1 MGGGDDDGQQPARV
15 VDEKLW
21 SSLAYTRRQLSKCQD
36 GAMAA
41 SLVDLAMQ
49 AIGCESRTRGPAG
62 TSWRKEVVGAQLDA
76 QHLLSKLCGAAMPT
90 LEKAVASSTAYL
102 TEQEAEVLRGLN
114 VKAGAAKHKGM
125 GKDEVAARARRQKPR
140 VAVERL
146 ATAAQIAAQA
156 AATALGARQSHAETI
171 ANVAH
176 QAVLAAGAPGA
187 AQPHK
192 HPDREMSKAASD
204 PGTSQSET
212 TGLGSYS
219 SIDGVSCASDD
230 SCGDGMREVFGL
242 ESSLLTPVATGCE
255 EIEPDRLDLWFADGC
270 QECAPDATA
279 PLAVLAQPAASCAN
293 NDGAAP
299 TCADIDEC
307 ATNNGCCGDA
317 KYYSCTNNDGAAP
330 ACGGCG
336 DAKFYTCKNNDGAA
350 PTCADSL
357 PRRMDMDVRLAGEDE
372 KAADEQFT
380 EELAAEP
387 VPPLKGDC
395 ENIHGVAG
403 GCAPAPL
410 GRHQRRRL
418 RQRCEQ
424 RLQQL
429 HGSSILEARWLAREV
444 PVEELATL
452 EEYLGLERLVGR
464 PSRRRR
470 RLAWVLWLGGPPN
483 EQ

>member
-1 MGGGDDDGQQPARV
+1 MEASAPIASEKNARMPPTSSTPEAMAMGGGDDDAQQPARV

-21 SSLAYTRRQLSKCQD
+21 SSLASTRRQLSKCQD

-49 AIGCESRTRGPAG
+49 AIGSESRTRGLAG

-102 TEQEAEVLRGLN
+102 TEQETEVLRGLN

-204 PGTSQSET
+204 PERRSRKLR
-212 TGLGSYS
+212 GLGAIAA
-219 SIDGVSCASDD
+219 IDGVSCASDD

-242 ESSLLTPVATGCE
+242 ESSLLTPVASGCE

-270 QECAPDATA
+270 QDGDAPTCAGIDECATYNGGCGDAKFYSCTNFDGAAPTCADATSLPPENGHGFPIGGGGFPPRRMDMDVRLAGEGCAPDATA
-279 PLAVLAQPAASCAN
+279 PLAVLAQPAA
-293 NDGAAP
+293 
-299 TCADIDEC
+299 E
-307 ATNNGCCGDA
+307 
-317 KYYSCTNNDGAAP
+317 
-330 ACGGCG
+330 
-336 DAKFYTCKNNDGAA
+336 
-350 PTCADSL
+350 
-357 PRRMDMDVRLAGEDE
+357 
-372 KAADEQFT
+372 
-380 EELAAEP
+380 
-387 VPPLKGDC
+387 
-395 ENIHGVAG
+395 
-403 GCAPAPL
+403 
-410 GRHQRRRL
+410 
-418 RQRCEQ
+418 
-424 RLQQL
+424 
-429 HGSSILEARWLAREV
+429 
-444 PVEELATL
+444 
-452 EEYLGLERLVGR
+452 
-464 PSRRRR
+464 
-470 RLAWVLWLGGPPN
+470 
-483 EQ
+483 